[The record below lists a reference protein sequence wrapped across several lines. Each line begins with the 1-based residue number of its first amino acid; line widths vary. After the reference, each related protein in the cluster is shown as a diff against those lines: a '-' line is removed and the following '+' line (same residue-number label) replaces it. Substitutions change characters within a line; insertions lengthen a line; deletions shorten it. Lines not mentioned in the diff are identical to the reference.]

1 MSLHKLCWY
10 PSGYVG
16 NSSGGS
22 DQCGGD
28 NGMVLD
34 ISLRCD
40 QQDLLK
46 VWMDRV
52 RGQEGSRKTPRFM
65 ALVRVAID

>member
-1 MSLHKLCWY
+1 MEARPVRVLSTVQARC
-10 PSGYVG
+10 
-16 NSSGGS
+16 SGGS

-34 ISLRCD
+34 IFLRCD

>member
-1 MSLHKLCWY
+1 
-10 PSGYVG
+10 
-16 NSSGGS
+16 
-22 DQCGGD
+22 
-28 NGMVLD
+28 MVLD
-34 ISLRCD
+34 TFLRCD

-52 RGQEGSRKTPRFM
+52 RGQERSRKTPRFM